1 MPVRLSG
8 MVPGMDTESLVSALV
23 SSYSVK
29 KDNLVKAQTK
39 VSWKQEKWK
48 TMNTSIYKFYSGKL
62 SSARFSSNFSLKTSK
77 VSNSNYASVTASSS
91 AVAGTQSLK
100 VKQLAA
106 TGYLTGG
113 EITLADGGKVT
124 GSSKLSDVTGL
135 DSGSINIKV
144 GDKSSTIN
152 ITEDMTVNQFVAKLK
167 DAGLN
172 ANFDENNKRFFISS
186 KTSGKDND
194 FSLTAGDT
202 NGLNSLKSLGIF
214 VAEADSAENAE
225 YSRLA
230 GLVEGS
236 DEYNAELESMYSKVT
251 AKSVATTYANRYN
264 SASEALGKIK
274 DNELWQEGDTAE
286 TAKLR
291 RDSMLDAYSSYY
303 KPKLDDE
310 GNEVKNDEGETVY
323 EYDTEAMKEAGV
335 YEDYTKAVKDK
346 ESLSSL
352 IDSYEENTKILG
364 NAADYVSLSD
374 NGDGTYTAKA
384 NEANQ
389 KVLDEVDKTNAD
401 SYATAKAALDD
412 KIAIAKAAGSTI
424 SNGAVRIKGQDS
436 EIELNGAKFTN
447 NTNNYS
453 INGLTIQALAET
465 GNEEVSI
472 TTDTDVDGIYDM
484 IKDMFKE
491 YNELIKSMDVAYNA
505 SSAKG
510 YEPLTSEEK
519 EAMSEDEAKK
529 WEDKIKDSLLR
540 KDTTLGTIMN
550 SMKTIMMSS
559 FKVDGKDYSLA
570 SFGINTLGYFSSP
583 ENETGVFHIDG
594 DKDDSH
600 TSANT
605 DKLREMIA
613 NDPDTV
619 ISFMSQLS
627 TKLYTDLGN
636 KMASSSVS
644 SAYTV
649 YNDKQMSTQY
659 SEYNTKIK
667 DAESQVTK
675 WEDYYYKKFS
685 AMETAMA
692 QLNSQTSS
700 LTGLFGNS

>member
-8 MVPGMDTESLVSALV
+8 MVSGMDTESLVSALV

-39 VSWKQEKWK
+39 MSWKQEKWK

-62 SSARFSSNFSLKTSK
+62 SSARFSSNFSLKSAK

-124 GSSKLSDVTGL
+124 GSSKISDVTGL

-144 GDKSSTIN
+144 GDKASTIN

-186 KTSGKDND
+186 KTSGKDYD
-194 FSLTAGDT
+194 FSLTAGDS
-202 NGLNSLKSLGIF
+202 NGLNSLKSLGIYA
-214 VAEADSAENAE
+214 AEADSAESAE

-236 DEYNAELESMYSKVT
+236 DEYNAELEKMYSKVT
-251 AKSVATTYANRYN
+251 VKSVSSTYANRYN
-264 SASEALGKIK
+264 TASEALSKIK
-274 DNELWQEGDTAE
+274 DNELWQDTDTAE

-352 IDSYEENTKILG
+352 INSYEENTKVLE
-364 NAADYVSLSD
+364 NAADYVLLTD
-374 NGDGTYTAKA
+374 NGDGTYTAA
-384 NEANQ
+384 ADETNQ

-401 SYATAKAALDD
+401 SLATAKAVLDD
-412 KIAIAKAAGSTI
+412 KIATAKIAGSSI

-436 EIELNGAKFTN
+436 EIELNRAKFTS

-472 TTDTDVDGIYDM
+472 TTDTDVDGIYNM
-484 IKDMFKE
+484 VKDMFKE

-505 SSAKG
+505 ASAKG

-519 EAMSEDEAKK
+519 EAMSDDEAKK

-540 KDTTLGTIMN
+540 KDSTLGNIMN

-619 ISFMSQLS
+619 ISF
-627 TKLYTDLGN
+627 
-636 KMASSSVS
+636 
-644 SAYTV
+644 
-649 YNDKQMSTQY
+649 
-659 SEYNTKIK
+659 
-667 DAESQVTK
+667 
-675 WEDYYYKKFS
+675 
-685 AMETAMA
+685 TAF
-692 QLNSQTSS
+692 N
-700 LTGLFGNS
+700 